1 MEAFFAG
8 AIFSPKMHCA
18 AIAAASSVSIHFS
31 HPDSTPRNIASEL
44 NSTPVFADNSV
55 LSRIMGSRPMRYP
68 YLFNCFQ
75 ANGSDGAQRKTM
87 ESPKHCPMVLM
98 ACILF
103 VCAALFQAVKPK
115 INPKAVAFFI
125 RFSLLFFLSL

>member
-31 HPDSTPRNIASEL
+31 HRDSTAGNMASEL
-44 NSTPVFADNSV
+44 SGTPVFSDNSV
-55 LSRIMGSRPMRYP
+55 LSRIIVKRSMRYP
-68 YLFNCFQ
+68 YLFNSSQ

-115 INPKAVAFFI
+115 INPRAVAFFI
-125 RFSLLFFLSL
+125 RFFLLFFLSL